1 MNNDITMVKPN
12 ETFEQYKQRIYRS
25 KSNGLIDLTWQQISD
40 LFAENF
46 GIIKN
51 ESTWRKECKSSYPTV
66 AEEVTKNGPNVS
78 DKDLAEFLLEFK
90 KERVK
95 LSDERVQNNAYIRKM
110 AREETLI
117 EIAKIVA
124 DKMSGKKMLTEYIP
138 NSFIVPSQREAIVQ
152 ISDWH
157 YGIEFTNFVNKFN
170 PDVCVE
176 RVSQLLN
183 ECKDYFERNPV
194 NKIYVVNLGDLLS
207 GRIHN
212 TIRLSSRYDVI
223 TQCIHVAELLAEFLN
238 ELSSIAPVEYYDCF
252 DNHSRLE
259 PNKADSLDL
268 ESLVRII
275 PWYLRN
281 RFEGNANV
289 SIERNIVNGDI
300 IAFPVM
306 NDKWTVGGVHGH
318 KDKPNKVVEN
328 LTLFTKVK
336 FDMILTAHLH
346 HFSADERNETL
357 VISNGSLMGTD
368 KYAEDLRLS
377 AIPSQNIILV
387 NEHRVM
393 EDLHRVTF
401 K

>member
-1 MNNDITMVKPN
+1 MNNDITMVKPD
-12 ETFEQYKQRIYRS
+12 ETFEQYKQRIYRG
-25 KSNGLIDLTWQQISD
+25 KSNGLIDLTWQQISN

-51 ESTWRKECKSSYPTV
+51 ESTWRKECKSLYPTV
-66 AEEVTKNGPNVS
+66 VEEVAKNKPNVA

-95 LSDERVQNNAYIRKM
+95 LSDERTQNNAYVRKM

-117 EIAKIVA
+117 EIAKIVVEN
-124 DKMSGKKMLTEYIP
+124 MSGKKMLKEYVP
-138 NSFIVPSQREAIVQ
+138 HSFIIPSQREAIVQ

-157 YGIEFTNFVNKFN
+157 YGIEFTTFVNKFN

-183 ECKDYFERNPV
+183 ECKEYFERNPV
-194 NKIYVVNLGDLLS
+194 NKIYVVNLGDLIS

-223 TQCIHVAELLAEFLN
+223 TQCIHVAELVAEFLN

-281 RFEGNANV
+281 RFEGNANI

-377 AIPSQNIILV
+377 ALPSQNIILI
-387 NEHRVM
+387 NENRVM